1 MCQVGAL
8 TNDKMKEYID
18 VAQECKRYLKT
29 DYKVIFERYRIMA
42 DLKVKQKLSIVLH

>member
-1 MCQVGAL
+1 
-8 TNDKMKEYID
+8 MKEYID

-42 DLKVKQKLSIVLH
+42 DLRVKQKLSIVLH